1 MLKRSILAGLGRA
14 ETRLGLPG
22 SMDYVREV
30 VRGSTSLFLKFSLFL
45 PLAAHRRR
53 LPRDAYH
60 AARIVASRHQDC
72 GTCVEVEVAEGLLRG
87 VEAGLLQ
94 AVADGRLEGL
104 DDGTALAA
112 RFARAV
118 CEHDPA
124 TDELREKA
132 RARWGAEGVAELA
145 FAVASAQL
153 FPVAKRA
160 LGHARSCS
168 VVPLRVE
175 AMAARRRP
183 AHSGA

>member
-14 ETRLGLPG
+14 EKRLGLPG
-22 SMDYVREV
+22 SMDYMREV
-30 VRGSTSLFLKFSLFL
+30 VRGSTPLFLKFSLFL

-60 AARIVASRHQDC
+60 AARITASRHQDC
-72 GTCVEVEVAEGLLRG
+72 GTCVEVEVAEGLLGG
-87 VEAGLLQ
+87 VGAGLLQ
-94 AVADGRLEGL
+94 AVADGRVEAL
-104 DDGTALAA
+104 DEVPALAA

-118 CEHDPA
+118 CEQDA
-124 TDELREKA
+124 DLDELREKV

-168 VVPLRVE
+168 AAPLRVE
-175 AMAARRRP
+175 AMAASGRAGR
-183 AHSGA
+183 SGA